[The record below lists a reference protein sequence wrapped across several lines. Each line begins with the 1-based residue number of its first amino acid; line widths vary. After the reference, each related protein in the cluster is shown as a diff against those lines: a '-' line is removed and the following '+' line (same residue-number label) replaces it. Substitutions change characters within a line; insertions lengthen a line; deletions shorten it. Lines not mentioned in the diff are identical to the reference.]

1 MFKPAPHKQKLLMSC
16 LIGWAWFLAAAA
28 PPASAEFQASV
39 IAKLPDT
46 PEGMAVD
53 SKGNIYTTL
62 FHTGEVIMLKDDGSY
77 DHIAWVPS
85 KEESGKG
92 DLAELWTAR
101 GSQRRVSEERC
112 LVNSGTVR
120 WFNTQKGYGFIQP
133 EGGDKDMFV
142 PIGAVERAGLR
153 ELREGQRVSFSRASV

>member
-1 MFKPAPHKQKLLMSC
+1 MFKPAPHKQKLLMFC

-39 IAKLPDT
+39 MAKLPDT

-92 DLAELWTAR
+92 DLIGLDFDKEDNIYVAYKAHSKYDATDLTDPFHPSCRDATVTR
-101 GSQRRVSEERC
+101 SGVYKIDAKRER
-112 LVNSGTVR
+112 
-120 WFNTQKGYGFIQP
+120 
-133 EGGDKDMFV
+133 
-142 PIGAVERAGLR
+142 
-153 ELREGQRVSFSRASV
+153 